1 MCVCFSFNG
10 AYRAVNRGIFFVL
23 TVTVSENWDARCSL
37 HLHKTFNIYTEFR
50 EDDDRKISNRFSQ
63 TSSFVSY
70 VFGGFAKETP
80 KKDGPSLGS
89 PWVQERLCREASSR
103 RTILHQLCMG
113 QGRKQPAYF
122 EGSFLLRGERLFLFF
137 LGGGAE
143 DNKKRETGDTH
154 NFVMGSVQRKIGNC
168 EFQWFETRRVI
179 NQRSAPNV
187 WIKCCLLAFSFKRG
201 IFFEGNGVSPNPWPL
216 ERFRNL
222 DEQFHFG
229 AFISIVGEGSYPLSE
244 TDTCPIKRKRKIFLT
259 QMCLFA
265 YLLSV
270 PLGG

>member
-1 MCVCFSFNG
+1 MMTGRSRTGSLKHLVLFPMFLVVLQRKLQKRWTKSWLPVSSG
-10 AYRAVNRGIFFVL
+10 APMQRSIVKANHPSPTMHGSRTKATGVFWGFISTERWAFVFF
-23 TVTVSENWDARCSL
+23 
-37 HLHKTFNIYTEFR
+37 
-50 EDDDRKISNRFSQ
+50 
-63 TSSFVSY
+63 
-70 VFGGFAKETP
+70 FG
-80 KKDGPSLGS
+80 
-89 PWVQERLCREASSR
+89 
-103 RTILHQLCMG
+103 
-113 QGRKQPAYF
+113 
-122 EGSFLLRGERLFLFF
+122 
-137 LGGGAE
+137 GGGAE
-143 DNKKRETGDTH
+143 DNKKRKTWDTH
-154 NFVMGSVQRKIGNC
+154 NFVMGSLQRKIGNC